1 MGHSQSLSHTDAFFP
16 QSRLPLDI
24 HELGTSLRQ
33 ALGLQRLTQAPGK
46 SVLGRREAIL
56 LGVFALTLH
65 VGAIVWLASLP
76 EPVLPEVPVQIPPM
90 TIEFTSAAPP
100 VVEPPPPEPIP
111 EPVVEPPPVVEELA
125 VKPPPKPAPKPKPQP
140 PKQEVKPQPKPVETP
155 PPPAPAPAPV
165 AEAPPAPPV
174 ETPPSASAGYLKNPA
189 PEYPSLAQRRGWEGT
204 VLLRVHVL
212 ANGKPSDIQIQQS
225 SGRDALDNAAIS
237 AVKRWS
243 FVPAKRGDQSIAGW
257 VSVPLEFRL
266 N

>member
-1 MGHSQSLSHTDAFFP
+1 MGNVLKADNLSEVLWRDTRKP
-16 QSRLPLDI
+16 G
-24 HELGTSLRQ
+24 ELRDLGVSVRQ
-33 ALGLQRLTQAPGK
+33 ALGLQRLAPQAGK
-46 SVLGRREAIL
+46 PVLGRREAIL

-65 VGAIVWLASLP
+65 VAAISWLASRP

-100 VVEPPPPEPIP
+100 VVEPPPPEVIPEP
-111 EPVVEPPPVVEELA
+111 EPVVEPLPVVEELA
-125 VKPPPKPAPKPKPQP
+125 VKPPPKPKPKPQP
-140 PKQEVKPQPKPVETP
+140 PKQEAKPAPKPVEAP
-155 PPPAPAPAPV
+155 PPPPAPAPV

-174 ETPPSASAGYLKNPA
+174 EIPPSASAGYLKNPA

-212 ANGKPSDIQIQQS
+212 ANGKPSDIQIQRS
-225 SGRDALDNAAIS
+225 SGRDVLDESAIR

-243 FVPAKRGDQSIAGW
+243 FVPAKRGDEAIAGW